1 MALLQHSLLYGL
13 ILSAGLTVIMIISY
27 AWKPAVWADD
37 YPPDIRARVGPM
49 DEQTKRLKLVVAVPF
64 FVFIIAVLAAA
75 VRALPAGLTT
85 DFPTVFATAFLV
97 VLVFNTVDLVVLDW
111 LYFIVWQLCWLIL
124 PGTEGLAGYRD
135 LGFHVRGF
143 FKGLGFC
150 FVAAL
155 LTASIHALVVWLA

>member
-13 ILSAGLTVIMIISY
+13 ILSAGIIVIMVVSY

-49 DEQTKRLKLVVAVPF
+49 DAHTKRLKLVVAIPF
-64 FVFIIAVLAAA
+64 FAFIIAVLVAA
-75 VRALPAGLTT
+75 VRALPAGLTPN
-85 DFPTVFATAFLV
+85 FATVFATAFLI
-97 VLVFNTVDLVVLDW
+97 VLVFNAVDLIVLDW
-111 LYFIVWQLCWLIL
+111 LYFIVWQPRWLIL

-143 FKGLGFC
+143 FVGLGFC
-150 FVAAL
+150 FIAAL
-155 LTASIHALVVWLA
+155 LTAGINALVVWLA